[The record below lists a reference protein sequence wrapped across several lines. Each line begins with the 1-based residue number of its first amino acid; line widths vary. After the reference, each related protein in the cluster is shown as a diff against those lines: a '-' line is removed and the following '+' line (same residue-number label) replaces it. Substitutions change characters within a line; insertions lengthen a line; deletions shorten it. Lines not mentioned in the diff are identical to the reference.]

1 MRIYH
6 YQEAIASETAVSHMP
21 LGVILID
28 PDRLEYTLENQKGFK
43 GFKLVSKNFRKR
55 YLWQYTLA

>member
-1 MRIYH
+1 
-6 YQEAIASETAVSHMP
+6 MP

-43 GFKLVSKNFRKR
+43 GFKLVNKNFRKL
-55 YLWQYTLA
+55 YLWQYALA